1 MDTKALETLIRRYE
15 QITLDINLKIRLL
28 IQKEFGEEL
37 TGDQH
42 IIARYIMEHDKCTN
56 TELAKVF
63 YVKKS
68 AITAMTTRLF
78 NKGMIKRRRDNK
90 DRRIVYLSLTQEGR
104 EFITTCDQ
112 KAMAIVAEFIDR
124 FEGTEIE
131 QFFQTYEKLNN
142 ILTLKL
148 GKLEE

>member
-1 MDTKALETLIRRYE
+1 MDTRVLETLIRRYE
-15 QITLDINLKIRLL
+15 QLTLDINLKVRLL

-78 NKGMIKRRRDNK
+78 NKGIIKRRRDNS

-104 EFITTCDQ
+104 DYLMTCDQ
-112 KAMAIVAEFIDR
+112 KAIAIVRTFVDR
-124 FEGTEIE
+124 FEVTEIE
-131 QFFQTYEKLNN
+131 RFFQTYEKLND
-142 ILTLKL
+142 ILTEKMNQ
-148 GKLEE
+148 LEE

>member
-1 MDTKALETLIRRYE
+1 M
-15 QITLDINLKIRLL
+15 
-28 IQKEFGEEL
+28 
-37 TGDQH
+37 
-42 IIARYIMEHDKCTN
+42 MEHDKCTN

-104 EFITTCDQ
+104 EFLTTCDQ
-112 KAMAIVAEFIDR
+112 KAIAIVAEFIDR
-124 FEGTEIE
+124 FESTEIE